1 MNIFKNEDG
10 EFEGLTADY
19 KNANEFKAAIALEF
33 KVTEPIAVNK
43 VAWMKEVDGEWVM
56 STNLDKE
63 AKQFYVG
70 TVIQPK
76 GKKKSKKK
84 KVVEVEAITAK
95 EDDVFTRPL
104 IIESDEAVDKL
115 VEILKDEPTPVVL
128 GDSLEQV
135 IVDAQFDYVDN
146 DEQYAPAEDD
156 E

>member
-1 MNIFKNEDG
+1 MNILKNEDG

-19 KNANEFKAAIALEF
+19 KNANEFKAAIALKF
-33 KVTEPIAVNK
+33 DITEPIAVNR

-84 KVVEVEAITAK
+84 KVVEVEVK
-95 EDDVFTRPL
+95 EDTFTRPL
-104 IIESDEAVDKL
+104 VLESDEAVDKL
-115 VEILKDEPTPVVL
+115 VEIIEGDPVIL
-128 GDSLEQV
+128 GNSLEQ
-135 IVDAQFDYVDN
+135 ATASGKFDYVDN